1 MTAARNLPAANG
13 VAWLTQ
19 GAQLILRNPAAFLLM
34 GLIVTV
40 IGALPILGSMVLAVI
55 SPALYAG
62 IIWAARVQAQ
72 DGTAELAHLF
82 QGFKEEGRLGPLLI
96 LCLPGVVAGFIAV
109 VLIAIWIGVAL
120 AGVGASAVLE
130 RPEALLGAAGT
141 GAVLLGLVV
150 VALML
155 VVFAVTFLAVP
166 DVMFGERDAF
176 VAMRRSLHGC
186 RDNFG
191 AMLVYLLV
199 MVCAAILLM
208 AILSMISSLLGQFVT
223 SILITPIGGASMY
236 LAWQDVLGEAVTKE
250 APVLL
255 GNEPTDPPQDG
266 GGMVA

>member
-1 MTAARNLPAANG
+1 MSARNLPAGNG
-13 VAWLTQ
+13 ITWLTE
-19 GAQLILRNPAAFLLM
+19 AVNLVLKNPAAFFLM

-40 IGALPILGSMVLAVI
+40 IGTLPILGSLVLMVI
-55 SPALYAG
+55 SPALYGG
-62 IIWAARVQAQ
+62 IAWAARAQAR
-72 DGTAELAHLF
+72 GETAELAQLF
-82 QGFKEEGRLGPLLI
+82 QGFKEDGRIGPLLI
-96 LCLPGVVAGFIAV
+96 LCLPGVVAGFIAG
-109 VLIAIWIGVAL
+109 VLIVIWVAVAL
-120 AGVGASAVLE
+120 AGAGVSAVLE

-250 APVLL
+250 APALP

>member
-1 MTAARNLPAANG
+1 MSARNLPAGNG
-13 VAWLTQ
+13 ITWLTE
-19 GAQLILRNPAAFLLM
+19 AVNLVLKNPAAFFLM

-40 IGALPILGSMVLAVI
+40 IGTLPILGSLVLMVI
-55 SPALYAG
+55 SPALYGG
-62 IIWAARVQAQ
+62 IAWAARAQAR
-72 DGTAELAHLF
+72 GETAELAQLF
-82 QGFKEEGRLGPLLI
+82 QGFKEDGRIGPLLI
-96 LCLPGVVAGFIAV
+96 LCLPGVVAGFIAG
-109 VLIAIWIGVAL
+109 VLIVIWVAVAL
-120 AGVGASAVLE
+120 AGAGVSAVLE
-130 RPEALLGAAGT
+130 RPEALLGAAGA

-199 MVCAAILLM
+199 MACAAILLM
-208 AILSMISSLLGQFVT
+208 AILSMISSLLGQFIT

-236 LAWQDVLGEAVTKE
+236 LAWQDVFGEAVTKE
-250 APVLL
+250 APALP
-255 GNEPTDPPQDG
+255 GNEPTEPPQDG